1 MSVHDT
7 VENES
12 VAQSTELT
20 TDDVA
25 VADTGSGLLVF
36 EVETEY
42 RGHTGR
48 HHETARTLVGFADV
62 SDWSVVADAL
72 RSRGIGVGATT
83 NLPVFSLDELPATD
97 E

>member
-83 NLPVFSLDELPATD
+83 NLPEYSVEQLPN
-97 E
+97 

>member
-1 MSVHDT
+1 MSVETSQQQKSD
-7 VENES
+7 EP
-12 VAQSTELT
+12 STELT

-62 SDWSVVADAL
+62 SDWSVVADSL
-72 RSRGIGVGATT
+72 RARGLGVGATT

>member
-1 MSVHDT
+1 MSTYDNAQFET
-7 VENES
+7 V
-12 VAQSTELT
+12 APSTELT